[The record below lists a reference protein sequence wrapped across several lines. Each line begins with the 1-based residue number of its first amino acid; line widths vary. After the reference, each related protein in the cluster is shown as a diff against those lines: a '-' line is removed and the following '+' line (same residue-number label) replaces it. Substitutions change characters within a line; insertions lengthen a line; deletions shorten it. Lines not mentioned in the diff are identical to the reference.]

1 MNFKKKIAGALITG
15 TLLAGALLPG
25 AAFADQTCT
34 ISDNGAFSHNRCRI
48 KVVKKQ
54 TVIQSNVAVVTNGV
68 IIVAS
73 TGGNSASFNTGGT
86 TSITSGSSTV
96 TVTITNTL
104 NSNTAVVNTPVT
116 P

>member
-1 MNFKKKIAGALITG
+1 MDFKKKIAGALITG
-15 TLLAGALLPG
+15 SLVAGVLLPG
-25 AAFADQTCT
+25 AAFADQICT
-34 ISDNGAFSHNRCRI
+34 ITDNGAFSYNKCRI
-48 KVVKKQ
+48 KVIKKLKVEQ
-54 TVIQSNVAVVTNGV
+54 NNGAVVTNGV
-68 IIVAS
+68 IVGAS

-86 TSITSGSSTV
+86 TTITSGTSTV

>member
-1 MNFKKKIAGALITG
+1 MNFKRKIAGALITG
-15 TLLAGALLPG
+15 SLIATALLPG

-34 ISDNGAFSHNRCRI
+34 ITGNGVNSTNRCRI
-48 KVVKKQ
+48 RVVKKLK
-54 TVIQSNVAVVTNGV
+54 IDQSNSAAVSNTIN
-68 IIVAS
+68 INTS
-73 TGGNSASFNTGGT
+73 TGGNTASSNTGGST
-86 TSITSGSSTV
+86 TITSGTSTV